1 MEETPLDELPRSPEA
16 LADLL
21 MLRALSDA
29 RATMEPLN
37 ISAQIQKDVGMSD
50 SWDLEQGPDHGDKD
64 TSSS

>member
-1 MEETPLDELPRSPEA
+1 LDELPQSSEA

-37 ISAQIQKDVGMSD
+37 ISAQIQMDVGMSD
-50 SWDLEQGPDHGDKD
+50 SWDLEQRPDHVDNQ